1 MRPHSPRTHAQC
13 EQIGKRGI
21 PEILALIG
29 HLLIV
34 ELDDQDVRARPCS
47 VRFAILECI
56 SANSVSMERLPV
68 RCGFHPL
75 HDLFCLMLAGA
86 TWPSATHAQVSIDM
100 ARATCADY
108 LALCSLLCV
117 DERMVQSE
125 DRLRIRRLERLCSK
139 RRECELMVRFKSD
152 ANRHGR
158 PSARHGPIAFTG

>member
-100 ARATCADY
+100 ARVTCADY
-108 LALCSLLCV
+108 LAL
-117 DERMVQSE
+117 
-125 DRLRIRRLERLCSK
+125 
-139 RRECELMVRFKSD
+139 
-152 ANRHGR
+152 
-158 PSARHGPIAFTG
+158 SAADSAVFSA